1 MKRVTAVG
9 FETSLIAGDPLI
21 TLVEEW
27 AVAVDRAGDPAVVAE
42 VAAGHRL
49 EAGTEAGL
57 LVVRL
62 WLLVGRAFV

>member
-9 FETSLIAGDPLI
+9 LETSLIAGNPLI

-27 AVAVDRAGDPAVVAE
+27 AVAVDRAGDAAVVAE

-49 EAGTEAGL
+49 EARAEMGL

-62 WLLVGRAFV
+62 RLLV